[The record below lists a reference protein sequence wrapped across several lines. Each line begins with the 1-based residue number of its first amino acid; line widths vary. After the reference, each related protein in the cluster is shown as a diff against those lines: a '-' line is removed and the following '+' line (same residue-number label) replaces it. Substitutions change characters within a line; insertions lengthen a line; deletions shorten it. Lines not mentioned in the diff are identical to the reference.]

1 MKNRKHGLDAWVW
14 LALLAALGTP
24 AALADDYPRQPGI
37 DVQHYV
43 LRVALS
49 DDNDEI
55 AGHAT
60 VTVRFVKDG
69 IAEFWLDLASPKG
82 GKGMTVTDVST
93 GDTSLRYTHLL
104 DRLTVKLAIPS
115 KAGDVRQYDI
125 QYHGIPAGGLKA
137 LGNKYGERCF
147 FSVNWPD
154 FARQWLPMIDH
165 PYDKATSEF
174 LVTAPSKYQVVAN
187 GALLEQIDV
196 GDGRRMTHWKQSVP
210 IASWLN
216 NIGVAQFAVRHFATV
231 GGIPLDTWVFHQER
245 DAGIVSLETP
255 MRQAIE
261 FFSDAVGPYPYEKLD
276 GVEAAGMVGGMEHAS
291 EVFYGQTSIGNR
303 PLSSLVWHEV
313 SHQWFGDS
321 VTEKDWDDAWLSEGF
336 ATYFAFLAQEHFE
349 GRDAFVASMR
359 RSRTAILALDK
370 RPSTEAVVHDN
381 LPEISEGHPPVGIVY
396 QKGGW
401 TLHMLRGQVG
411 NEKFWAGIREY
422 YRRFRNGNA
431 STSDFQQV
439 LEEASGTD
447 LGWFFQQWLY
457 RAGSPSVEGTWTY
470 NAEARKIELE
480 LAQTQAGEVYRLP
493 LDVSVSAQNAPPRI
507 EKIEM
512 NAKQQKFEIAAEKE
526 PASVE
531 LDPNVWI
538 LMDVKFGK
546 R

>member
-1 MKNRKHGLDAWVW
+1 MKNRIAVL
-14 LALLAALGTP
+14 LALWP
-24 AALADDYPRQPGI
+24 VAALADNYPRQPGV
-37 DVQHYV
+37 DAQHYV
-43 LRVALS
+43 LRVALN

-60 VTVRFVKDG
+60 ATMRFVKDG
-69 IAEFWLDLASPKG
+69 LTEFWLDLASPKD
-82 GKGMTVTDVST
+82 GKGMTVTDVSI
-93 GDTSLRYTHLL
+93 GDVSLRFTHQL
-104 DRLTVKLAIPS
+104 DRLTIKLQAPS

-125 QYHGIPAGGLKA
+125 QYHGVPAGGLKI
-137 LGNKYGERCF
+137 LKNKYNERCF
-147 FSVNWPD
+147 FSVNWPT
-154 FARQWLPMIDH
+154 FAHQWLPVIDH

>member
-1 MKNRKHGLDAWVW
+1 MKKWKCGWLP
-14 LALLAALGTP
+14 LALMWTLWPLAAV
-24 AALADDYPRQPGI
+24 ADNYPRQPGI

-43 LRVALS
+43 LRVALN

-55 AGHAT
+55 AGHTT

-69 IAEFWLDLASPKG
+69 LPEFWLDLASPKD
-82 GKGMTVTDVST
+82 GKGMTVTDVSI
-93 GDTSLRYTHLL
+93 GDISLRFTHQL
-104 DRLTVKLAIPS
+104 DRLTIKLQAPS

-125 QYHGIPAGGLKA
+125 QYHGVPAGGLKM
-137 LGNKYGERCF
+137 LKNKYNERCF
-147 FSVNWPD
+147 FSTNWPT

-187 GALLEQIDV
+187 GALQEQIDV

-216 NIGVAQFAVRHFATV
+216 NIGVAQFAMRRFTTV
-231 GGIPLDTWVFHQER
+231 LGIPLATWVFHQDR

-255 MRQAIE
+255 MRQGLE
-261 FFSDAVGPYPYEKLD
+261 FFSDAVGQYPYEKLD
-276 GVEAAGMVGGMEHAS
+276 GVEAAGMTGGMEHAS

-303 PLSSLVWHEV
+303 PQSSLVWHEI

-349 GRDAFVASMR
+349 GRDAFVASMK
-359 RSRTAILALDK
+359 RSRTAILALEK
-370 RPSTEAVVHDN
+370 RPSPEAVIHDN
-381 LPEISEGHPPVGIVY
+381 LPEIAEGHSPAGIVY

-401 TLHMLRGQVG
+401 TLHMLRGQMG
-411 NEKFWAGIREY
+411 NDKFWAGIREY
-422 YRRFRNGNA
+422 YRRYRNGNA
-431 STSDFQQV
+431 STADFQQV
-439 LEEASGTD
+439 MEEALGAD

-457 RAGSPSVEGTWTY
+457 RTGSPAVEGTWTY
-470 NAEARKIELE
+470 DAESKKIELD
-480 LAQTQAGEVYRLP
+480 LTQTQAGDVYRLP
-493 LDVSVSAQNAPPRI
+493 LDVSVSAQTSPIKI

-512 NAKQQKFEIAAEKE
+512 SAKQQKFEIAAEKE
-526 PASVE
+526 PAAVE
-531 LDPNVWI
+531 LDPNVWL